1 MNIDIIIELLKLDYI
16 DIDYTSLF
24 DKYLPLYKFKDQF
37 EDIVIC
43 RTIKDADKYF
53 LFNQEI
59 DYYERLNSNKIIPF
73 NLQLIIEQLYE
84 HFIIS
89 TNRDPISNS
98 NQ

>member
-16 DIDYTSLF
+16 DDYTSLF

-43 RTIKDADKYF
+43 RTIKDADKYY